1 MSNLAQELD
10 TTLKALDESAASSL
24 STIVREAMHL
34 VRSAAGA
41 KGSASPEEVS
51 QWMQRL
57 AERGA
62 QLATGREG
70 APMQVVMDDLRG

>member
-1 MSNLAQELD
+1 MSSLAQELD
-10 TTLKALDESAASSL
+10 LTLKTLDESAAASL
-24 STIVREAMHL
+24 STIVREAIHL
-34 VRSAAGA
+34 VRSGAGA
-41 KGSASPEEVS
+41 KGPALPVEVS

-70 APMQVVMDDLRG
+70 APMQAVMDDLRG